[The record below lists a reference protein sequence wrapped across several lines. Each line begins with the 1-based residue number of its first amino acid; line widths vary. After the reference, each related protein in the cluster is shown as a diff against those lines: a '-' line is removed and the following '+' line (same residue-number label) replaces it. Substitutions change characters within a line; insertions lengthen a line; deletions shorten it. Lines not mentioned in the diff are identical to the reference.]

1 MRLLLAL
8 SFICSLI
15 GLFLIILLANHL
27 EPTLITIK
35 SIDENNLD
43 NFVKIQGTITEIKET
58 EGLSIFTIKDETK
71 SIKIVSY
78 EKPLLM
84 RNQEIEVVGKVV
96 EYQGALELEATTI
109 KIL

>member
-1 MRLLLAL
+1 MKSLLIASLV
-8 SFICSLI
+8 CSLI

-27 EPTLITIK
+27 EPSLITIK

-43 NFVKIQGTITEIKET
+43 NFVKVQGTVTEIKET
-58 EGLSIFTIKDETK
+58 EGLSIFTIKDKTN
-71 SIKIVSY
+71 SMKIVSY

-96 EYQGALELEATTI
+96 EYQGTLELEATTI